1 MAMAM
6 SELQALLDAA
16 VDAIIVIDDRGAI
29 TTFNAAAERLFGYLS
44 AEVLGKSVDVLMPEP
59 YRSEHA
65 GYIERYLATGEPRI
79 IGIGREVLGRRANGE
94 TFPIALSVGE
104 SRGSDGRRFVGI
116 IRDLSAQKAAE
127 GRTRSLE
134 GRLAHVGRFDL
145 MGEMTAGIA
154 HEINQ
159 PLSAIATYA
168 QAARRILERE
178 QPNMTTLIDVCRK
191 IDEQALRAGRV
202 IENLRRF
209 IKKQDIRTEFVDVNA
224 AVRDIMNLVNA
235 DAHAE
240 GIRVTT
246 RYANDLA
253 VVRGN
258 ATQLQQVLLNLTR
271 NAVDAMRGTLR
282 KDLGIAIE
290 TRKGTDGGVTITV
303 TDHGPGVS
311 SHLGDAIFHPFVT
324 TKRDGLGVG
333 LAISRTIVQSCGGS
347 LTYRANPAG
356 GAVFAVD
363 LPSAEEDDSEPRHEK
378 AAAER

>member
-1 MAMAM
+1 MAM

-16 VDAIIVIDDRGAI
+16 VDAVIVIDDRGAI
-29 TTFNAAAERLFGYLS
+29 TTFNAAAERLFGYAT
-44 AEVLGKSVDVLMPEP
+44 AEVLGKPVDLLMPEP
-59 YRSEHA
+59 YHSEHM
-65 GYIERYLATGEPRI
+65 GYIDRYLATGEPRI
-79 IGIGREVLGRRANGE
+79 IGIGREVMGRRANGE

-104 SRGSDGRRFVGI
+104 AHTANGRRFVGI
-116 IRDLSAQKAAE
+116 IRDLSAQRATELRA
-127 GRTRSLE
+127 RSIE

-145 MGEMTAGIA
+145 MGEMAAGIA

-178 QPNMTTLIDVCRK
+178 QPAMATLIDVCRK

-202 IENLRRF
+202 IENLRKF
-209 IKKQDIRTEFVDVNA
+209 IKKQDIRTESLDVNA
-224 AVRDIMNLVNA
+224 VVKDIMNLVDA

-246 RYANDLA
+246 KYGNDLP

-258 ATQLQQVLLNLTR
+258 EIQLQQVLLNLTR
-271 NAVDAMRGTLR
+271 NAVDAMRGSLD
-282 KDLGIAIE
+282 KHLGILVE
-290 TRKGTDGGVTITV
+290 TQRGLDGGVRITV
-303 TDHGPGVS
+303 ADHGPGVS

-324 TKRDGLGVG
+324 TKREGLGVG
-333 LAISRTIVQSCGGS
+333 LAISRTIVQSCGGT
-347 LTYRANPAG
+347 LTYRDNPAG
-356 GAVFAVD
+356 GAIFAVE
-363 LPSAEEDDSEPRHEK
+363 LPVEKDDDGEQEE